1 MMLADRVCVVS
12 GIGPGVGH
20 ALARCAAREGAS
32 VVLASRNEEN
42 LRAVEKELTDA
53 GASALSVPTDITD
66 AAACRRLVD
75 ETIERFGRID
85 VLINNA
91 YQPDPYTRFEDVD
104 LAVWRRIY
112 DVNVFGTLQL
122 TQDTVPHMREQRRG
136 SIVFINSMVIRKMI
150 PQQGG
155 YASSKGAL
163 FVAAHSLARELGRY
177 SIRVNTVIPGWIWGP
192 SVKRHAAQRA
202 ERENSTVDAIYDDL
216 SRRTSLRRL
225 PTPEDCAEAAIFL
238 ASDRAAAI
246 TGQALDVNGGEV
258 FA

>member
-1 MMLADRVCVVS
+1 MLADRVCVIS
-12 GIGPGVGH
+12 GIGPGVGQ
-20 ALARCAAREGAS
+20 ALARCAAREGAT
-32 VVLASRNEEN
+32 VVLASRNEET
-42 LRAVEKELTDA
+42 LREVEKDLVEG
-53 GASALSVPTDITD
+53 GARALSITTDITD
-66 AAACRRLVD
+66 AAACRHLID
-75 ETIERFGRID
+75 ETVGRLGRID
-85 VLINNA
+85 ILINNA

-122 TQDTVPHMREQRRG
+122 TQGAVRQMRDQQQG

-163 FVAAHSLARELGRY
+163 LIAAHALARELGRY

-202 ERENSTVDAIYDDL
+202 EREQTTIDAIYDDL

-238 ASDRAAAI
+238 ASDRAATI